1 MNNRENLQSIEKNIP
16 LTYVGEKIKTYLK
29 DELGLSTRFVR
40 SAALSKRILINGK
53 TVKLDYILREEDQ
66 LRIHLEAKEHQE
78 IEAEEIPIHVVY
90 EDDAIL
96 VLNKEPYMV
105 VHPTKSYQSGT
116 LSNAVMHHYKSNGKN
131 TIIRL
136 VSRLDM
142 NTSGLIILA
151 KNQFVHSRI
160 SQDMQA
166 DLYEKY
172 YVAIVKGAFPEE
184 TSLIDLPI
192 YRDEEGA
199 YQRVVDERG
208 QRSLTE
214 VKVLHY
220 ANGHTLLLLKL
231 LTGRTHQIRVHLSH
245 LGYPIIGDELYGG
258 DLTIMKRQALHAVYL
273 SFRHPVT
280 EEKMSAYAEV
290 LEDFK
295 EAAQKIGLHLSSI
308 ENEIAKLQVVES

>member
-1 MNNRENLQSIEKNIP
+1 MSKTENLQVIEKKIP

-29 DELGLSTRFVR
+29 EELGLSTRFVR
-40 SAALSKRILINGK
+40 SAALSGRISINGRA
-53 TVKLDYILREEDQ
+53 VKLDYILREEDK
-66 LRIHLEAKEHQE
+66 LLIKLEAKEHQE
-78 IEAEEIPIHVVY
+78 IQPEEIPIHIVY

-116 LSNAVMHHYKSNGKN
+116 LSNAVMHHYRSSGKN

-160 SQDMQA
+160 SQDMQ
-166 DLYEKY
+166 DDQYDKY
-172 YVAIVKGAFPEE
+172 YVAMVKGDFPEDLP
-184 TSLIDLPI
+184 LIDLPI
-192 YRDEEGA
+192 YRDEDGP

-208 QRSLTE
+208 QKSLTE
-214 VKVLHY
+214 VKVLHR
-220 ANGHTLLLLKL
+220 AGGHSMLLLKL

-245 LGYPIIGDELYGG
+245 LGYPIIGDDLYGG
-258 DLTIMKRQALHAVYL
+258 DLSVMKRQALHAIFL

-280 EEKMSAYAEV
+280 AMRMTAYAPV
-290 LEDFK
+290 LDDFK
-295 EAAQKIGLHLSSI
+295 MAAETIGLHLETIDQEI
-308 ENEIAKLQVVES
+308 ELLKTRES